1 MDVFLAALPAAISR
15 IATAILLLSADKSA
29 QKYIHLKF
37 TFIIKQPLISK
48 AYLYLLF
55 SPSYTQDTPPCKASK

>member
-37 TFIIKQPLISK
+37 TFIINNDSVKFEVVQPWLSR
-48 AYLYLLF
+48 
-55 SPSYTQDTPPCKASK
+55 

>member
-15 IATAILLLSADKSA
+15 IAAAILLLSADKSA

-37 TFIIKQPLISK
+37 TFIFKQPLNYDTASSYDGCEKKLIS
-48 AYLYLLF
+48 F
-55 SPSYTQDTPPCKASK
+55 

>member
-37 TFIIKQPLISK
+37 TFIFKQPLN
-48 AYLYLLF
+48 F
-55 SPSYTQDTPPCKASK
+55 Q